1 VNLKKKLEWY
11 WRVNLLGPGPRLM
24 RKEFTGLRSHKG
36 WETLLYI
43 TLVKVTRRCPWLHH
57 SVLWCLCAIWW
68 WHSRTYVLHHFQID
82 FFLKK
87 NHTCVHILP
96 LLNKTV
102 MGDNLSP
109 SLCLSL
115 SLTHTHTYTHT
126 HTHTRTIIIII
137 ISFMELGH
145 LLTHSSLMYPEV
157 SSKVYH
163 DSFCQLG
170 STVRG
175 SDA

>member
-126 HTHTRTIIIII
+126 HTHAP
-137 ISFMELGH
+137 
-145 LLTHSSLMYPEV
+145 SSSSSYLSWSWATCWPIPV
-157 SSKVYH
+157 SCIQKSL
-163 DSFCQLG
+163 QR
-170 STVRG
+170 STMIPSASWGVL
-175 SDA
+175 